1 MHRRK
6 VIELIGEANA
16 AGAGLVRACGV
27 IGICLRTLKRWR
39 KALMGDGDGGD
50 RRKGSARLVGHRLS
64 EEERQR
70 ILLTCNQPEYAALPP
85 GQIVPALSDQKLFIG
100 SESSFYR
107 VLHQAGQCHR
117 RGRARLPQEPRSVP
131 RLRAD
136 GPNQVWSWD
145 ISFLPTTVRGVWLY
159 LYLVVDVWSRK
170 VVAWDV
176 AEVES
181 AQIAADLVQ
190 RACLKER
197 YHRPRGFGSR
207 HCHQPPL
214 ILHADNGN
222 AMRGATLESRLE
234 EMGVLRSF
242 SRPRVSNDN
251 PYSESLFRTLK
262 YRPDYPSRPFACK
275 DEACEWVAAFV
286 DWYNHWHRHSGIKFV
301 TPHQRHSGAAKA
313 ICQQRAEV
321 YEAAR
326 RANPTRWSGAT
337 RCWSQPAEVWINK
350 PTEEPDPLLALPLI
364 QAA

>member
-1 MHRRK
+1 VHRRK

-85 GQIVPALSDQKLFIG
+85 GQIVPALSDQNLFIG

-107 VLHQAGQCHR
+107 VLHQAGQCNR

-197 YHRPRGFGSR
+197 YHRPSGFGSR
-207 HCHQPPL
+207 QCQQQPL

-222 AMRGATLESRLE
+222 AMRGVH
-234 EMGVLRSF
+234 G
-242 SRPRVSNDN
+242 DN
-251 PYSESLFRTLK
+251 
-262 YRPDYPSRPFACK
+262 
-275 DEACEWVAAFV
+275 
-286 DWYNHWHRHSGIKFV
+286 
-301 TPHQRHSGAAKA
+301 
-313 ICQQRAEV
+313 
-321 YEAAR
+321 
-326 RANPTRWSGAT
+326 
-337 RCWSQPAEVWINK
+337 
-350 PTEEPDPLLALPLI
+350 
-364 QAA
+364 